1 MHERLLHFIWQYTYF
16 NIAHLTSEEGESL
29 EIVHPGYYNSNQG
42 PDFLEAK
49 IKIDDTL
56 LVGSVEIHVKSSD
69 WNAHQHS
76 VDDKYNNVIL
86 HVVWENDV
94 QIKRNFS
101 TLCLQSRT
109 SKILLNKYTH
119 LMERKAFVF
128 CEDNLPVLSQLSWLQ
143 WKERLVAERL
153 ERKSNEIIE
162 LYKNNQHHWEET
174 FWQLLAKNFGIKV
187 NADIFFE
194 LSKLISI
201 NVLAKH
207 KNQIHQLEAMLF
219 GTAQLLPEHSDDDYV
234 HILIREYTILSKKF
248 SLQKV
253 QTAPLFLR
261 MRPPNFPSIRL
272 AQLAMLVHK
281 SSHLF
286 SKIKEA
292 ATVEEVKNMFAITAN
307 DYWHYHYTLGD
318 EGSDYFPKTLGKT
331 MIENII
337 INAIVPVVFAYGH
350 YHQQQMYKDKALD
363 WLQKI
368 KPENNTIIRQWKSL
382 DIECTNALESQALIE
397 LKNNYCDEKKCLDC
411 TVGKRLLAQK

>member
-1 MHERLLHFIWQYTYF
+1 MDERLLHFIWQHSFF
-16 NIAHLTSEEGESL
+16 NFSQLKSEEGEHL
-29 EIVHPGYYNSNQG
+29 EIIHPGFYNNNQG

-49 IKIDDTL
+49 IKVDDTL

-69 WNAHQHS
+69 WNTHKHS
-76 VDDKYNNVIL
+76 ADNRYNNVIL

-94 QIKRNFS
+94 HIQRNFS
-101 TLCLQSRT
+101 TLCLHNRT
-109 SKILLNKYTH
+109 SKLLLSKYRD
-119 LMERKAFVF
+119 LMEIKSFVF
-128 CEDNLPVLSQLSWLQ
+128 CEDNLPVLSKLSWLQ
-143 WKERLVAERL
+143 WKERLAVERL
-153 ERKSNEIIE
+153 ERRATEIITLFE
-162 LYKNNQHHWEET
+162 NNRQHWEET
-174 FWQLLAKNFGIKV
+174 FWQLLTKNFGIKV
-187 NADIFFE
+187 NADVFFE

-207 KNQIHQLEAMLF
+207 KHQIHQLEAVLL
-219 GTAQLLPEHSDDDYV
+219 GSAKLLPENTEDDYV
-234 HILIREYTILSKKF
+234 QILKREYNVLQKKF
-248 SLQKV
+248 SLKTV
-253 QTAPLFLR
+253 ESAPLFLR
-261 MRPPNFPSIRL
+261 MRPANFPTIRL
-272 AQLAMLVHK
+272 AQLAMLVHR

-292 ATVEEVKNMFAITAN
+292 ENIEEIKNMLKITAN
-307 DYWHYHYTLGD
+307 DYWHYHYVPGD

-337 INAIVPVVFAYGH
+337 INTIVPVVFAYGH

-382 DIECTNALESQALIE
+382 GIEYTNALESQALIE

-411 TVGKRLLAQK
+411 TVGKQLLAQK